1 MLARSSLL
9 LAMLLLPWL
18 GACGGGG
25 GGGGGGTTPPVP
37 PVPPVQPA
45 LDWSLRSDRLDGL
58 AGTPFALQAAI
69 SSPATGVVVRWD
81 FGDGREASGTSVVV
95 AYPAPGAYTVRAT
108 AFGDAGELG
117 SAALSLLVFEATPTR
132 IAGTDIPLLQVPG
145 DVDDD
150 GTLTSLDVS
159 LIQAHVAGAR
169 ILAAGARRAAD
180 YEFDGDI
187 DAADASLLAA
197 AIAASGELPA
207 RLSPAAGPRTSLVRI
222 ASRHLAEL
230 GARVEVQVGQS
241 ARMPIRR
248 LHPGYGLFVV
258 PMDALGPP
266 TLAPI
271 AEGPVAVQVFVDG
284 AVRESVDF
292 QLVNAP
298 AIQGDE
304 PAVFDAVATQLAMA
318 AASLE
323 SSLAPQLQLFG
334 ASDSDAQV
342 LTAMVGYARSQLTSA
357 AASIGQL
364 VARMTPE
371 QIDAFSFLG
380 NANGLRSAEAAL
392 QSAQAATLA
401 AGFDGTGSTRVDVLF
416 GLASLSSA
424 ATHLDRVLQATWVA
438 AEGLPAL
445 SGLVARPALL
455 PPVAEL
461 SSIGESIA
469 IADDVLAIV
478 AATLPALANPLQ
490 IEVAPAALRTW
501 HVRAYA
507 PLETADLC
515 GVARAFLST
524 AVQDLGMQR
533 LSSRLRVLISFEG
546 LSSIP
551 FDLRTG
557 ALRPALADFVR
568 AALPSSGNAVD
579 AAGMFDAIGDLKASI
594 CASLL
599 GQGRVALRGSELAS
613 LSFSPR
619 NAGWQLTAPAAGTA
633 DPAVFTCDGSVSGV
647 VNLAASLPV
656 DAGFVSTLLQGS
668 TSFVCD
674 KLPVPE
680 MVPIAAGTFQ
690 MGSTAFFPLASA
702 TEGPVHAVTITQ
714 PFWMGKFE
722 VTQAEYRAAM
732 GNVPSA
738 FLGDDRPVESVSWSQ
753 AVAYCAALTAQ
764 EGAAGRLPAGYE
776 YRLPTEA
783 EWEYCCRAGTTTEWN
798 VGGSLA
804 CGQANFYDEYT
815 SSFCVQ
821 QTADVGSYAAN
832 GWGLHDMHGNVYE
845 WCLDGWDGSANY
857 PASAVADPFVTSG
870 FYRVFRGGS
879 WFYYSTYCR
888 SAHRSGFFP
897 EFAYHFLGFRVVCAP
912 VLP

>member
-1 MLARSSLL
+1 MLPRFVLL
-9 LAMLLLPWL
+9 LTTLLLPWL

-25 GGGGGGTTPPVP
+25 GSGPTP

-58 AGTPFALQAAI
+58 AGTPFALQAGI
-69 SSPATGVVVRWD
+69 TSPSTAVSVRWD
-81 FGDGREASGTSVVV
+81 FGDGRQGAGASVVV
-95 AYPAPGAYTVRAT
+95 SYPAPGAYTVRAT
-108 AFGDAGELG
+108 AFGEAGELG
-117 SAALSLLVFEATPTR
+117 SAALSLLVFEATPTT

-187 DAADASLLAA
+187 DAADASLLGA
-197 AIAASGELPA
+197 AIAASGELPV
-207 RLSPAAGPRTSLVRI
+207 RLSPAAGPRTSMVRI
-222 ASRHLAEL
+222 ASRHLVDLA
-230 GARVEVQVGQS
+230 ARVEVQVGQS

-284 AVRESVDF
+284 VVRDSVDF

-334 ASDSDAQV
+334 ASESDAQV
-342 LTAMVGYARSQLTSA
+342 LTAMVGYARSQFTSA
-357 AASIGQL
+357 ADSIGQL

-371 QIDAFSFLG
+371 QLDAFSFTC
-380 NANGLRSAEAAL
+380 NANGLRSAEAAM

-416 GLASLSSA
+416 GLATLSSA
-424 ATHLDRVLQATWVA
+424 AAHVDRILQVTWVA
-438 AEGLPAL
+438 AAGLPAL
-445 SGLVARPALL
+445 SSLVTRPAGLL
-455 PPVAEL
+455 PVAEL
-461 SSIGESIA
+461 SSIGASIA
-469 IADDVLAIV
+469 SAGDVLAIV
-478 AATLPALANPLQ
+478 AATLPELASPLQ
-490 IEVAPAALRTW
+490 IDVTPAALRTW

-507 PLETADLC
+507 PLEIADLC
-515 GVARAFLST
+515 GVAGDFLRT
-524 AVQDLGMQR
+524 AVQDLVMQR
-533 LSSRLRVLISFEG
+533 LSSRLTVLISFEG
-546 LSSIP
+546 LTSIP

-557 ALRPALADFVR
+557 ALRPALVEFVR
-568 AALPSSGNAVD
+568 VALQSIGNVVD
-579 AAGMFDAIGDLKASI
+579 ASGMFDAIGDLKDSI
-594 CASLL
+594 CTGLL
-599 GQGRVALRGSELAS
+599 GQDRVALRGSELAS

-619 NAGWQLTAPAAGTA
+619 NVGWQLAAPAAGTA
-633 DPAVFTCDGSVSGV
+633 DPAVFTCDGSVSGT
-647 VNLAASLPV
+647 VNLAASLRV
-656 DAGFVSTLLQGS
+656 DAGFVTTLLEGS
-668 TSFVCD
+668 ASFVCD

-680 MVPIAAGTFQ
+680 MVPIAAGTFL
-690 MGSTAFFPLASA
+690 MGSTASFPLGNVAEA
-702 TEGPVHAVTITQ
+702 PIHAVTITQ
-714 PFWMGKFE
+714 PFWMGRFE
-722 VTQAEYRAAM
+722 VTQAEYQAAM
-732 GNVPSA
+732 GNVPSPFPGA
-738 FLGDDRPVESVSWSQ
+738 NRPVESVSWSQ
-753 AVAYCAALTAQ
+753 AVAYCDALTAQ
-764 EGAAGRLPAGYE
+764 EAAADRLPVGYE

-798 VGGSLA
+798 VGGSLTCA
-804 CGQANFYDEYT
+804 QANFYDEYT
-815 SSFCVQ
+815 GSFCVQ
-821 QTADVGSYAAN
+821 QTAVVGSYAAN

-845 WCLDGWDGSANY
+845 WCLDSWDGSANY
-857 PASAVADPFVTSG
+857 PAGPVADPHVTSG
-870 FYRVFRGGS
+870 PYRVFRGGS

-897 EFAYHFLGFRVVCAP
+897 DFTYNFLGFRVVCAP
-912 VLP
+912 VRP

>member
-1 MLARSSLL
+1 MLPRFSLL
-9 LAMLLLPWL
+9 LATLLLSWL

-25 GGGGGGTTPPVP
+25 GGGSAP

-45 LDWSLRSDRLDGL
+45 LVWSLRSDRLDGVV
-58 AGTPFALQAAI
+58 GTQFTLQAAI
-69 SSPATGVVVRWD
+69 DSPSNGVSVRWD
-81 FGDGREASGTSVVV
+81 LGDGRQDAGSSVVV
-95 AYPAPGAYTVRAT
+95 AYPASGAYTVRAT
-108 AFGDAGELG
+108 AVGDAGELG
-117 SAALSLLVFEATPTR
+117 SSALSLLVFEATPTR
-132 IAGTDIPLLQVPG
+132 IAGTDIPLLQLPG

-150 GTLTSLDVS
+150 GALTGLDVS

-169 ILAAGARRAAD
+169 ILASGTRRAAD

-187 DAADASLLAA
+187 DLADASLLAA
-197 AIAASGELPA
+197 TIAASGELPA
-207 RLSPAAGPRTSLVRI
+207 RLTPAVGPRTSMVRI
-222 ASRHLAEL
+222 ASRHLADL

-271 AEGPVAVQVFVDG
+271 AEGPVAVHVLVDG
-284 AVRESVDF
+284 TVRESVDF

-304 PAVFDAVATQLAMA
+304 PAVFDAVAAQMALA
-318 AASLE
+318 AAALE
-323 SSLAPQLQLFG
+323 STLAPNLQQFG
-334 ASDSDAQV
+334 ASESDAQV
-342 LTAMVGYARSQLTSA
+342 LAAMVGYARSRLDSA
-357 AASIGQL
+357 ADSIGRL

-392 QSAQAATLA
+392 QSTQAATLA

-416 GLASLSSA
+416 GLATLSSA
-424 ATHLDRVLQATWVA
+424 AVHVDRVLQVTELA
-438 AEGLPAL
+438 AAGLPAL
-445 SGLVARPALL
+445 SGLVTRPAGLL
-455 PPVAEL
+455 PFAEL

-469 IADDVLAIV
+469 IAGDVLAIV
-478 AATLPALANPLQ
+478 AATVPALGDSLQ
-490 IEVAPAALRTW
+490 IEVVPAAPRTW
-501 HVRAYA
+501 HVRAHA
-507 PLETADLC
+507 PLEIADLC
-515 GVARAFLST
+515 GVAGEFLGT
-524 AVQDLGMQR
+524 AVQDLVMQR
-533 LSSRLRVLISFEG
+533 LSSRPTVLLSFAG

-551 FDLRTG
+551 FDPRTG
-557 ALRPALADFVR
+557 ALRPALVDFVG
-568 AALPSSGNAVD
+568 AALQSRGDALD
-579 AAGMFDAIGDLKASI
+579 AAGMFDAIGDLKSSI
-594 CASLL
+594 CTGLL
-599 GQGRVALRGSELAS
+599 GQDRVALRGSELAS

-619 NAGWQLTAPAAGTA
+619 NAGWQLAAPATGTA

-647 VNLAASLPV
+647 VSLAAALPV
-656 DAGFVSTLLQGS
+656 DAGFVTTLLQGS
-668 TSFVCD
+668 ASFVCD

-680 MVPIAAGTFQ
+680 MVSIAAGTFQ
-690 MGSTAFFPLASA
+690 MGSTASFPLASVA
-702 TEGPVHAVTITQ
+702 EGPVHAVTITQ

-738 FLGDDRPVESVSWSQ
+738 FLGANRPVETVSWSQ
-753 AVAYCAALTAQ
+753 ALAYCAALTAQ
-764 EGAAGRLPAGYE
+764 EAAAGRLPAGYE

-798 VGGSLA
+798 VGASLA
-804 CGQANFYDEYT
+804 CSQANFYDENT
-815 SSFCVQ
+815 GSFCVQ
-821 QTADVGSYAAN
+821 ETADVGSYAAN

-845 WCLDGWDGSANY
+845 WCLDSWDGSANY

-897 EFAYHFLGFRVVCAP
+897 EFTYHFLGFRVVCAP